1 MLKQACPGTQV
12 PPAPPAKSARAPLRP
27 PRPRYA
33 LATAP
38 RKRDCTLT
46 HEAVLHSGIW
56 CDCDCSVWACGTTH
70 FIALLP
76 PTRAPLATASISS
89 CSVRIVRGC
98 SRRFCVCC
106 SVRVPQCVCGAMWC
120 LNTNHVREH
129 TWQELTIRARTTS
142 TKRSSRST
150 LTASNTGSLLAPS
163 LRYTP
168 MWSAACVEGSLPLFK
183 CLTTPVTSQ
192 ERVAKILGGANLLPV
207 KPQYRQR
214 APKKAEEA

>member
-1 MLKQACPGTQV
+1 MAEHRRAAGSGGVGHAEAGVPRHAGAACPAGEVGVRSTPSAS
-12 PPAPPAKSARAPLRP
+12 PPPLCPRNSAP
-27 PRPRYA
+27 Y
-33 LATAP
+33 
-38 RKRDCTLT
+38 RDCTLT

-89 CSVRIVRGC
+89 CSVRISRGC

-129 TWQELTIRARTTS
+129 TWQELTIRARTSS

-168 MWSAACVEGSLPLFK
+168 MWNAA
-183 CLTTPVTSQ
+183 
-192 ERVAKILGGANLLPV
+192 
-207 KPQYRQR
+207 
-214 APKKAEEA
+214 